1 MFRRRRG
8 HVRANL
14 SDEEAHLLRGIIG
27 EYLQLLD
34 AEPQRDDPV
43 RARLFPSASMD
54 DPTVDHDFRE
64 LAGSDLD
71 AHKRATAKTVLASL
85 DTLSTEQRGELTD
98 EDQQAW
104 LVLLTDLRLAIGVR
118 LGVTEETYESAFDP
132 NDPSQ
137 WPLAVMHYL
146 GSLQESLVSALQSA

>member
-8 HVRANL
+8 HVRATL
-14 SDEEAHLLRGIIG
+14 SDEEIQLLRGVVG

-34 AEPQRDDPV
+34 SEPPPGDPV

-54 DPTVDHDFRE
+54 DPTVDHDYRE
-64 LAGSDLD
+64 LAASDLD
-71 AHKRATAKTVLASL
+71 AHKRATASTVLASL
-85 DTLSTEQRGELTD
+85 DTLAKDQRSELDD
-98 EDQQAW
+98 EEQQAW

-118 LGVTEETYESAFDP
+118 LGVTEETLEAPFEP

-146 GSLQESLVSALQSA
+146 GSLQESLVSALQGA